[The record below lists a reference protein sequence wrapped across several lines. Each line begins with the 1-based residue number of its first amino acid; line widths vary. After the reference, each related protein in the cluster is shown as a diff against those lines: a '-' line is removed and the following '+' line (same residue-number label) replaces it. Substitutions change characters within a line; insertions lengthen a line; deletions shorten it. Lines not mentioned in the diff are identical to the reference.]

1 MLDSSEQL
9 IQPIGHDQNFQ
20 SIVIM
25 PNNDSA
31 TNESSNPTQ
40 KQDVDQAI
48 QQQSASQQDP
58 RVKQLKANL
67 IDSGL
72 GHIEHVA
79 WFNHI
84 GSTNDAI
91 KQLNAPALVISNQQT
106 AGRGQAGRAWYS
118 PTGNLYLSLLCT
130 LQHPLSGRLALEV
143 ALSLVNMPLLGHHAG
158 LGIKWPNDL
167 YFNQAKWGG
176 ILIEPLHDNK
186 VVIGVGINLN
196 PMPHTIDNQEVTD
209 LSTILG
215 EKIDPLVLAT
225 QTTVALIDACN
236 TFEHGSLEL
245 TKRFA
250 SFDIFLEQKVTV
262 SNAAQADLVGTVIGI
277 QADGALRLSCADGI
291 KIIYSGQVRPLL
303 KK

>member
-1 MLDSSEQL
+1 
-9 IQPIGHDQNFQ
+9 
-20 SIVIM
+20 M
-25 PNNDSA
+25 PNNDSPA
-31 TNESSNPTQ
+31 HEPSSDTQ
-40 KQDVDQAI
+40 KQDLNQAI
-48 QQQSASQQDP
+48 QPQNAAQQDP
-58 RVKQLKANL
+58 RVKQLQANL

-72 GHIEHVA
+72 SNIQQVA

-106 AGRGQAGRAWYS
+106 AGRGQAGRTWYS
-118 PTGNLYLSLLCT
+118 PTGNLYLSLLWT
-130 LQHPLSGRLALEV
+130 LQHPLSGRLALEA

-236 TFEHGSLEL
+236 TFEHGSLDL
-245 TKRFA
+245 PTRFA
-250 SFDIFLEQKVTV
+250 SFDVFLQQPVTV

-277 QADGALRLSCADGI
+277 QADGALRLRCADGI
-291 KIIYSGQVRPLL
+291 KIIYSGQVRPLQ

>member
-1 MLDSSEQL
+1 M
-9 IQPIGHDQNFQ
+9 
-20 SIVIM
+20 
-25 PNNDSA
+25 
-31 TNESSNPTQ
+31 
-40 KQDVDQAI
+40 
-48 QQQSASQQDP
+48 QQQQQDP
-58 RVKQLKANL
+58 RVKQLTAHLNNAGVKQL
-67 IDSGL
+67 Q
-72 GHIEHVA
+72 HIA
-79 WFNHI
+79 WFNQI

-91 KQLNAPALVISNQQT
+91 KQLDVPYALMMSNQQT
-106 AGRGQAGRAWYS
+106 AGRGQAGRTWYS
-118 PTGNLYLSLLCT
+118 PSGNLYLSLLWT
-130 LQHPLSGRLALEV
+130 LQHPLSGRLALEA

-245 TKRFA
+245 AKRFA
-250 SFDIFLEQKVTV
+250 GFDVFLERKVTV
-262 SNAAQADLVGTVIGI
+262 FNTAQADLVGTVIGI

-291 KIIYSGQVRPLL
+291 KIIYSGQVRPLQ

>member
-31 TNESSNPTQ
+31 ANESSNRTQ

-48 QQQSASQQDP
+48 QQQSTSQQDP

-118 PTGNLYLSLLCT
+118 PTGNLYLSLLWT

-143 ALSLVNMPLLGHHAG
+143 ALSLMNMPWLCHHAG

-167 YFNQAKWGG
+167 YFNQSKWGG
-176 ILIEPLHDNK
+176 ILIEPLHDNR

-196 PMPHTIDNQEVTD
+196 PMPHTIDNQLVTD
-209 LSTILG
+209 LSTIMG

>member
-1 MLDSSEQL
+1 
-9 IQPIGHDQNFQ
+9 
-20 SIVIM
+20 M
-25 PNNDSA
+25 PNNDSTA
-31 TNESSNPTQ
+31 HEPSSDTQ
-40 KQDVDQAI
+40 KQDLNQAI
-48 QQQSASQQDP
+48 QPQNASQQDP
-58 RVKQLKANL
+58 RVKQLQANL

-72 GHIEHVA
+72 SNIQQVA

-118 PTGNLYLSLLCT
+118 PTGNLYLSLLWT
-130 LQHPLSGRLALEV
+130 LQHPLSGRLALEA

-196 PMPHTIDNQEVTD
+196 PMPHTIDNHEVTD
-209 LSTILG
+209 LNSILD

-245 TKRFA
+245 AKRFA
-250 SFDIFLEQKVTV
+250 GFDVFLERKVTV
-262 SNAAQADLVGTVIGI
+262 SNTAQADLAGTVIGI

-291 KIIYSGQVRPLL
+291 KIIYSGQVRPLQ